1 MSQEANSS
9 QYEQFLA
16 QMQKIADISHA
27 QSVLNWDQE
36 TYMPAGAAASRGRQL
51 STLAAIAHEWSTAE
65 ELGALISSLSSDN
78 SLDDKKKAN
87 VARAAEDYTRSK
99 KYSTAF
105 VVRMTELVSKCF
117 FAWDQAKKAN
127 DWKGYAPVLEEM
139 VALKREEAA
148 LLGYKEH
155 PLDALMDAF
164 EPGLTCKAVDELFDG
179 VKQEIFPILELIKQK
194 QQVSNDVLHLH
205 YDKDKQWEF
214 GMELLKGMGYD
225 LNHGRQDVSSHPF
238 TTSFGMEDVRVTTR
252 IDEKDLA
259 NMVWSCIHEGGHALY
274 EQGLPVA
281 QYGMPLGSAVSLGIH
296 ESQSRI
302 WENNVGRSKNYWEG
316 KFPLLQKYF
325 PENLKDVSLDTFY
338 KAMNKVQPSLIRTEA
353 DELTYHFHILIRY
366 EMEKALIE
374 GSLEVKDARDAWNEK
389 YKNYLGVTVSDDAHG
404 ILQDVHWSHGGF
416 GYFPTYSLGSF
427 YAAQFYYHALQ
438 NNPNLEQDIKAGDS
452 SKLLQWL
459 RTNIH
464 QYGRQFIPAEL
475 CKKATGESLNI
486 RYFKEYA
493 QKKYAAIYGF

>member
-1 MSQEANSS
+1 MTPQDSTSTYA
-9 QYEQFLA
+9 QFLER
-16 QMQKIADISHA
+16 MQKIADVAYA
-27 QSVLNWDQE
+27 QSLLNWDQE
-36 TYMPAGAAASRGRQL
+36 TYMPVGAAAGRSRQL
-51 STLAAIAHEWSTAE
+51 STLAAISHEWSTSE
-65 ELGALISSLSSDN
+65 ELGAFILSLKADK
-78 SLDDKKKAN
+78 SLDDKQEAN
-87 VARAAEDYTRSK
+87 VQRAAEDFERSK

-105 VVRMTELVSKCF
+105 VVKMTALVSKCF

-127 DWKGYAPVLEEM
+127 DWKAYAPALEEM
-139 VALKREEAA
+139 VALKREEAE
-148 LLGYKEH
+148 LLGYQVH

-164 EPGLTCKAVDELFDG
+164 EPGLTCLAVDELFDG
-179 VKQEIFPILELIKQK
+179 VKKEIFPILEQIKQK
-194 QQVSNDVLHLH
+194 AQISNELLHLH
-205 YDKDKQWEF
+205 YAKDKQWEF
-214 GMELLKGMGYD
+214 GMDLLKGMGYD

-238 TTSFGMEDVRVTTR
+238 TTSFGMEDVRITTR

-274 EQGLPVA
+274 EQGLPVE

-302 WENNVGRSKNYWEG
+302 WENNVGRSKNFWEG
-316 KFPLLQKYF
+316 KYALLQQYF
-325 PENLKDVSLDTFY
+325 PENLANVGLDEFY

-389 YKNYLGVTVSDDAHG
+389 YKNYLGVNVSDDSHG

-427 YAAQFYYHALQ
+427 YAAQFYYHAVK
-438 NNPNLEQDIKAGDS
+438 NNPGLEQDIQAGDS

-459 RTNIH
+459 RMNIH
-464 QYGRQFIPAEL
+464 QYGRQFYPSEL

-493 QKKYAAIYGF
+493 LKKYGAIYGF